1 MDTRIAYVD
10 VEVLRVQK
18 GTGVSERIRVWD
30 AGFGTSCGGRL
41 DAVIVGAEYVL
52 ALERVSESTSR
63 EMWTFTG
70 INPATGDY
78 IVGMCGRFLKPSKEV
93 ANSGRPEGS
102 RWTSE
107 HGHVALQAG
116 SETPSQPVLALPQQ

>member
-18 GTGVSERIRVWD
+18 GTGVPERIKVWD
-30 AGFGTSCGGRL
+30 AGFGTSCGGTL

-78 IVGMCGRFLKPSKEV
+78 IVGMCGKFLKHSKPDGEGV
-93 ANSGRPEGS
+93 LNRSGNLG
-102 RWTSE
+102 
-107 HGHVALQAG
+107 G
-116 SETPSQPVLALPQQ
+116 PVV